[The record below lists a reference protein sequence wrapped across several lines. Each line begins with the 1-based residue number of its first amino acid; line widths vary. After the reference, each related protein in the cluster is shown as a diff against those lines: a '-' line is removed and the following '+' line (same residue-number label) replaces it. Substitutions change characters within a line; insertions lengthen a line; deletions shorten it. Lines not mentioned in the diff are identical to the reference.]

1 MEKPS
6 PRGTLETSLQEDT
19 QHEPDRFN
27 NRRGAAGGSAFE
39 LWVVVAVW
47 FGAEARLTRTTLQRW
62 SLQLETMAPATQMKY
77 LYFIKR
83 FLESCGHKPANRI
96 SRSDVQCYMNTLLGR
111 SSQEIAF
118 VAIKSF
124 LEEAGRAISKKKIR
138 FKSKKERRPIE
149 QITPETFEQLLN
161 GTRNQRDRVFLLIL
175 KDTGGRCSAICNA
188 KIEDFK
194 DNHIIL
200 QGDVSKNG
208 ITSVAPLSLRTI
220 NALKQYLDERKPKI
234 YIFEKKSGEPLNRT
248 RAWEIVKRARI
259 RAGISQKIYPHLFRH
274 QKALE
279 CRKAGLQPDVVMN
292 LMGWSDTSQYDKRYG
307 KRTATETLEDAR
319 KILDKPKS
327 ETHDLTTKTIEKLA
341 SMLAEG
347 KIDIQTY
354 QATLVALRKDQK
366 NPVDAGNPY
375 GYS

>member
-1 MEKPS
+1 M
-6 PRGTLETSLQEDT
+6 
-19 QHEPDRFN
+19 
-27 NRRGAAGGSAFE
+27 
-39 LWVVVAVW
+39 VAVW
-47 FGAEARLTRTTLQRW
+47 FGAEAGLTRTTLQRW
-62 SLQLETMAPATQMKY
+62 SLLLETMAPATQIKY
-77 LYFIKR
+77 LYFLR
-83 FLESCGHKPANRI
+83 NLLESCGHKPANRI
-96 SRSDVQCYMNTLLGR
+96 SRSDVQRYMNTLPGR

-138 FKSKKERRPIE
+138 FKSKKERRQIE

-161 GTRNQRDRVFLLIL
+161 GTRNLRDRVYLLIL
-175 KDTGGRCSAICNA
+175 KDTGGRCSAVCNA
-188 KIEDFK
+188 KVEDFK
-194 DNHIIL
+194 GNHIIL

-220 NALKQYLDERKPKI
+220 NALKQYLDEKKPKK

-248 RAWEIVKRARI
+248 RAWEIIKRARI

-279 CRKAGLQPDVVMN
+279 CRKAGLQSDVVMN

-319 KILDKPKS
+319 KILDKPTP
-327 ETHDLTTKTIEKLA
+327 ETHDLTTKTIERLA

-354 QATLVALRKDQK
+354 QATLVALRKEQK